1 MQGNEFEGKIIGIT
15 RPAER
20 VKEAVRIIEEHGGK
34 ALVAPTLE
42 LQISNSQSLVDL
54 CKMVGTLDWLIF
66 TSPTAIIS
74 LFKHCKD
81 LKERLNPNCQ
91 IAVIGPRTEKFLQK
105 YGIESDLVP
114 TNYTAEGLLD
124 AFNSIKI
131 RNKKIGIPRTIS
143 ARDKLPDVLMA
154 KGAQVHIAEAYSSEL
169 PVNTELV
176 KNLIT
181 NIIDGKIDAVTFTST
196 LTVNNLFKMAND
208 KEMDDML
215 EVLRNGKII
224 VGAIGPVTAQPLRNA
239 GIPVLIPEEYTVKA
253 MLEKLMDV
261 I

>member
-1 MQGNEFEGKIIGIT
+1 MHGNEFDGKLIGIT

-20 VKEAVRIIEEHGGK
+20 VKEAVKIIEEHGGK
-34 ALVAPTLE
+34 AMVAPTLE

-54 CKMVGTLDWLIF
+54 CKMVGTIDWLIF

-124 AFNSIKI
+124 AFNSIKL
-131 RNKKIGIPRTIS
+131 RKKKIGIPRTIS